1 VTERGQAGP
10 LAPFGDQAARF
21 AIPNG
26 APRRRLLEALRAV
39 PGVRD
44 VVLTEDVGC
53 VVFDG
58 EARASG
64 LVARELEASASW
76 SADDASTTR
85 KHDIRVVYDG
95 EDLEPVARAIGKTP
109 EAVIDL
115 HSGREYRVAML
126 GFLPGFA
133 YLHGLASELCL
144 PRRGPRPRVA
154 PNSVGIA
161 ARYTGVY
168 PFASPGGWHLLG
180 RAVGFYAFGVQ
191 GATLAIGDAVR
202 FVPTEASPTAEATQ
216 APPAQAPAGPHLEVT
231 RAAGLALLVDHGR
244 PGHLHEGVPPSGPL
258 VRSAFDRANALAG
271 NAPGACGVEVSG
283 SLEVVA
289 RAGSVVVAD
298 EVTRVE
304 LAEGERFVVST
315 EGRTRA
321 RYLAV
326 AGGIDTPPVLGSRST
341 LLVAGIGGLLRKGDR
356 LVPLA
361 PDGGATPADKA
372 PPPAFEPSEPI
383 AIMPGPDEVDGFS
396 MDQLVGCEL
405 RISPT
410 SDRTGTRLEGP
421 HLLDRPADDAMARPS
436 LPMVLGAIELTP
448 SGLVVLGPDHP
459 TTGGYPVVAV
469 VRAASLDA
477 FFARPIGS
485 TVRFSVR

>member
-1 VTERGQAGP
+1 MPAAT
-10 LAPFGDQAARF
+10 LAPFGDRAARF
-21 AIPNG
+21 VIPNG
-26 APRRRLLEALRAV
+26 APRRRLLDALRSI

-53 VVFDG
+53 VVFEGDASSS
-58 EARASG
+58 EA
-64 LVARELEASASW
+64 VARTLEASASRGG
-76 SADDASTTR
+76 DDAEATR
-85 KHDIRVVYDG
+85 THEIGVVYDG
-95 EDLEPVARAIGKTP
+95 EDLEAVARAIGRTTKD
-109 EAVIDL
+109 VIDL
-115 HSGREYRVAML
+115 HSAAEYRVAML

-133 YLHGLASELCL
+133 YLRGLPSELCL
-144 PRRGPRPRVA
+144 PRRAPRPRVS

-161 ARYTGVY
+161 ASYTGIY

-180 RAVGFYAFGVQ
+180 RAVGFDAFGPQ

-202 FVPTEASPTAEATQ
+202 FVPAEASTSP
-216 APPAQAPAGPHLEVT
+216 APPQRRPQGAPPPTGPHLEIA

-244 PGHLHEGVPPSGPL
+244 PGHMHEGVPPGGPL
-258 VRSAFDRANALAG
+258 VRSWLERANALAG
-271 NAPGACGVEVSG
+271 NEPGACGVEVSG

-289 RAGSVVVAD
+289 RGGPVVVAD
-298 EVTRVE
+298 ENARVE

-315 EGRTRA
+315 DGRARA

-326 AGGIDTPPVLGSRST
+326 AGGIDTPPFLGSRST
-341 LLVAGIGGLLRKGDR
+341 LLVAGIGALLRKGDR

-361 PDGGATPADKA
+361 PRETPR
-372 PPPAFEPSEPI
+372 PERLPPAPTSSSEAI
-383 AIMPGPDEVDGFS
+383 SIMPGPDTVEGFS
-396 MDQLVGCEL
+396 LDQLLGCEL

-421 HLLDRPADDAMARPS
+421 RLSPPSADAAMARPS

-448 SGLVVLGPDHP
+448 SGLIVLGPDHP

-477 FFARPIGS
+477 FFARPLGS
-485 TVRFSVR
+485 TIRFAVD